1 VVEDL
6 GEVPRVEAADFQL
19 GQVFLNLLVNAAHA
33 VGDGDPTRHT
43 VRVSMRTAPNGWAV
57 VEVADSGSGIP
68 LELRSRIFEPFF
80 TTKPLGQG
88 TGLGLS
94 VCHGIVTGLGGRI
107 EVESAPGRGSTFRV
121 LLPPAAATVAPPVPA
136 PRPRLD
142 GARARLLVVD
152 DEQLIGS
159 TIRRLLSAHEVVALT
174 DPREA
179 LARLIGGE
187 HFDLVLCD
195 LMMPQLSGMDLHD
208 AVAAARP
215 ELARRMVFM
224 TGGAFTDRARQFLE
238 QAGNPQL
245 TKPFA
250 PQDLRDQVRA
260 WLAALRTTGGVAPP
274 G

>member
-1 VVEDL
+1 
-6 GEVPRVEAADFQL
+6 
-19 GQVFLNLLVNAAHA
+19 
-33 VGDGDPTRHT
+33 
-43 VRVSMRTAPNGWAV
+43 VRVATRTAPDGWAV
-57 VEVADSGSGIP
+57 VEVTDTGSGIAP
-68 LELRSRIFEPFF
+68 EARARIFEPFF

-94 VCHGIVTGLGGRI
+94 VCHGIVSGLGGRI
-107 EVESAPGRGSTFRV
+107 EVESEPGRGSTFRV
-121 LLPPAAATVAPPVPA
+121 LLPPAAAGAAPPAAP
-136 PRPRLD
+136 PRPRPD

-179 LARLIGGE
+179 LARLTDGE

-195 LMMPQLSGMDLHD
+195 LMMPQLSGMELYD

-215 ELARRMVFM
+215 EVARRMVFM
-224 TGGAFTDRARQFLE
+224 TGGAFTERARQFLE
-238 QAGNPQL
+238 RTGHPQL
-245 TKPFA
+245 AKPFA
-250 PQDLRDQVRA
+250 PQDLRDQVRG
-260 WLAALRTTGGVAPP
+260 WLGAVRGAAPP